1 VLWEISGRGD
11 KGHRGYRRWFST
23 MKVLGSSRVSIYVLF
38 VGAKAILRF
47 MCWSGVNWVYGID
60 EWFY

>member
-1 VLWEISGRGD
+1 
-11 KGHRGYRRWFST
+11 
-23 MKVLGSSRVSIYVLF
+23 MKVLGSSRVSIYILF
-38 VGAKAILRF
+38 AGAKAILRF